1 MFALDVFTLCTA
13 ALVTFLTS
21 LAASR
26 GVLRFYLFLGEA
38 AGWAAYACT
47 VGRVTVFLRVGCCA
61 CSNGWFFALCAVCVP
76 HLGRQPAGLPGLLWI
91 CGKKIAPHRKKAL
104 KPDGDV
110 VYNRDSFPRQAKK
123 SRMADRKGGEQR
135 AGYRNKRKEK
145 AARQSAAEN
154 RDRRILSLHGAALV
168 NQQIQISA
176 KTNQLNEIQRQLEE
190 QDVKNEE
197 LERALSD
204 EGSENGGYD
213 DAYIERYAREELDF
227 AKPGERVF
235 VNVAGN

>member
-1 MFALDVFTLCTA
+1 MRVIETKEKKRPRA
-13 ALVTFLTS
+13 S
-21 LAASR
+21 L
-26 GVLRFYLFLGEA
+26 
-38 AGWAAYACT
+38 
-47 VGRVTVFLRVGCCA
+47 
-61 CSNGWFFALCAVCVP
+61 
-76 HLGRQPAGLPGLLWI
+76 LL
-91 CGKKIAPHRKKAL
+91 KIAI
-104 KPDGDV
+104 
-110 VYNRDSFPRQAKK
+110 
-123 SRMADRKGGEQR
+123 
-135 AGYRNKRKEK
+135 
-145 AARQSAAEN
+145 AAF
-154 RDRRILSLHGAALV
+154 SLYMVAALV

-176 KTNQLNEIQRQLEE
+176 KTNQLNEIQRQFEE